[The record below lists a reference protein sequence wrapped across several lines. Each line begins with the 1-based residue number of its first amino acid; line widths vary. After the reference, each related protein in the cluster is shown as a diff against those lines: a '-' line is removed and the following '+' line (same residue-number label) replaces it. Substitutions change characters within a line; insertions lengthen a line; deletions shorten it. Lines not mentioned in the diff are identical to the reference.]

1 MIPPGG
7 GGGKGGPAL
16 PQESSDSEH
25 DHQEEPHQIQRIV
38 VDNFLGK
45 LIVNNFEKV
54 KLPYSIIS
62 YPEITRNLNLK
73 KLNSIII

>member
-45 LIVNNFEKV
+45 LIVNNFEKSEFTIIKN
-54 KLPYSIIS
+54 KLS
-62 YPEITRNLNLK
+62 RNN
-73 KLNSIII
+73 

>member
-38 VDNFLGK
+38 VDNFRK
-45 LIVNNFEKV
+45 IDCQQF
-54 KLPYSIIS
+54 
-62 YPEITRNLNLK
+62 
-73 KLNSIII
+73 

>member
-54 KLPYSIIS
+54 KLPYLIIS
-62 YPEITRNLNLK
+62 YPEITRNLNFK

>member
-1 MIPPGG
+1 MMIPPGG
-7 GGGKGGPAL
+7 GGGGPAL

-45 LIVNNFEKV
+45 LIVNNFEIV
-54 KLPYSIIS
+54 KLPYTIIS

-73 KLNSIII
+73 KT

>member
-45 LIVNNFEKV
+45 LIVNNFEKSEFTIFKN
-54 KLPYSIIS
+54 KLS
-62 YPEITRNLNLK
+62 RNN
-73 KLNSIII
+73 